1 MAYQFKIPTA
11 YSALT
16 GEVAAWETTEL
27 QETTTLKQTMKIL
40 VATEKPFARKAV
52 EGIREIVEGAGFGL
66 ALLEKYTDKSE
77 LLSAVAD
84 ADALII
90 RSDKVTAEV
99 IDAAKNLKIVVRA
112 GAGYDNVDLAAAS
125 ARGIVVMNTPGQN
138 SNAVAE
144 LALAMMIFMARNR
157 FTPGT
162 GSEIQGKT
170 LGIHA
175 YGNVG
180 RLVAR
185 KGKALGMRVAAF
197 DPFVSDPEVFRA
209 DGVDQVSS
217 VEELYKMSDFLSLH
231 IPATPETKGSIG
243 YELLMSMPAG
253 ATLVNTARKEV
264 IDEAGLM
271 RALAER
277 DDLKYAT
284 DIAPAVQPELEE
296 KFGNRVFATAKK
308 MGAET
313 AEANLNAGLAAARQI
328 VDFFKTGCTRFQV
341 NK

>member
-1 MAYQFKIPTA
+1 MCPTIVPYTYEA
-11 YSALT
+11 KKEKRIYFTSL
-16 GEVAAWETTEL
+16 
-27 QETTTLKQTMKIL
+27 LKDMKIL
-40 VATEKPFARKAV
+40 VATEKPFAREAV
-52 EGIREIVEGAGFGL
+52 DGIRSIVEEAGYQL
-66 ALLEKYTDKSE
+66 ELLEKYTEKAA
-77 LLSAVAD
+77 LLAAVAD

-112 GAGYDNVDLAAAS
+112 GAGYDNVDLEVAK

-144 LALAMMIFMARNR
+144 LAVAFMIYMSRNR

-162 GSEIQGKT
+162 GCEIQGKT

-180 RLVAR
+180 KLVGR
-185 KGKALGMRVAAF
+185 KGRAMGMEVVTY
-197 DPFVSDPEVFRA
+197 DPFISDDAVFAA
-209 DGVDQVSS
+209 DGVKRVSS
-217 VEELYKMSDFLSLH
+217 VEELYKVSDYLSLH
-231 IPATPETKGSIG
+231 IPATEQTRRSIG
-243 YELLMSMPAG
+243 YDLLMSMPKG

-264 IDEAGLM
+264 IDEAGVIA
-271 RALAER
+271 ALSER
-277 DDLKYAT
+277 EDLKYIT
-284 DIAPAVQPELEE
+284 DIAPEAQAEMEE
-296 KFGNRVFATAKK
+296 KFGKRFFATPKK

-313 AEANLNAGLAAARQI
+313 AEANINAGLAAARQI
-328 VDFFKTGCTRFQV
+328 VAFFKTGDTRFQV

>member
-1 MAYQFKIPTA
+1 
-11 YSALT
+11 
-16 GEVAAWETTEL
+16 
-27 QETTTLKQTMKIL
+27 MKIL
-40 VATEKPFARKAV
+40 VATEKPFAKKAV
-52 EGIREIVEGAGFGL
+52 DGIRQIVEGAGYEL

-77 LLSAVAD
+77 LLSAV
-84 ADALII
+84 DALII

-99 IDAAKNLKIVVRA
+99 IEAARNLKIVVRA
-112 GAGYDNVDLAAAS
+112 GAGYDNVDLAAAT

-144 LALAMMIFMARNR
+144 LALAMMIFMARNG

-180 RLVAR
+180 RLVGR
-185 KGKALGMRVAAF
+185 KGKAMGMNVIAY
-197 DPFVSDPEVFRA
+197 DPFITDSAVFEA
-209 DGVDQVSS
+209 DGVKKVNS
-217 VEELYKMSDFLSLH
+217 VEELYKNSDYLSLH
-231 IPATPETKGSIG
+231 IPATEQTKGSIG
-243 YELLMSMPAG
+243 YDLLMSMPKG

-264 IDEAGLM
+264 IDEQGVM
-271 RALAER
+271 KALTER
-277 DDLKYAT
+277 EDLKYIT
-284 DIAPAVQPELEE
+284 DIAAGIQSELNE
-296 KFGNRVFATAKK
+296 KFGRRVFATAKK

-313 AEANLNAGLAAARQI
+313 AEANINAGLAAANQI
-328 VDFFKTGCTRFQV
+328 VDFFKNGNTRFQV